1 MLKENSYLNEK
12 LSAKDFVDIVIEVKN
27 FFNEEYDTQETVSEI
42 FNEIGN
48 DLRIPIAFT
57 ELEDNEYFDIQTYLD
72 LELLRVI
79 KEVRGSYENLTLAH
93 YEFEN
98 LEDKEQAINY
108 IRNTDFNEMTSINAE
123 IEDLVQALKNQ

>member
-57 ELEDNEYFDIQTYLD
+57 ELEGHEYFDIQTYLD

-79 KEVRGSYENLTLAH
+79 KEVRGNYENLTLAH

>member
-57 ELEDNEYFDIQTYLD
+57 ELEGHEYFDIQTYLD

-98 LEDKEQAINY
+98 LEDKDQAINY
-108 IRNTDFNEMTSINAE
+108 IRNTD
-123 IEDLVQALKNQ
+123 